1 MMFFWTVPLYA
12 LPFRCLANSTACA
25 FAPPPFR
32 GSAIAPFLRNA
43 ARPSMAAYDQKKSIQ
58 QSPVTLNLIQG
69 LYRPSVRSLC
79 FVNKVQKI
87 PPLGSLLYRTTKPR
101 HPELDSGSVP
111 PSMALCV
118 LAIRCKKSLRQSPV
132 TLNLIQGLYRH
143 PCALYLLP
151 RKPPLP
157 EPVEGTFFQKNV
169 TCKRPGNILKQDYR
183 AARK

>member
-1 MMFFWTVPLYA
+1 MFFWTVPLYA

-69 LYRPSVRSLC
+69 LYRPSMALYVLAIRFKKSIQQSPVTLNLIQGLYRPSVRSLC

-87 PPLGSLLYRTTKPR
+87 PPLGSLLYRTTKPG
-101 HPELDSGSVP
+101 HPELDSGSVSP
-111 PSMALCV
+111 YVSSLSVA
-118 LAIRCKKSLRQSPV
+118 KKAAASRACRRDLFSKKTSP
-132 TLNLIQGLYRH
+132 
-143 PCALYLLP
+143 A
-151 RKPPLP
+151 KD
-157 EPVEGTFFQKNV
+157 
-169 TCKRPGNILKQDYR
+169 PGIF
-183 AARK
+183 

>member
-101 HPELDSGSVP
+101 HPELDSGAVP
-111 PSMALCV
+111 PSMRSLSVAKK
-118 LAIRCKKSLRQSPV
+118 AIVPRACRRNLFSKKRHLQKIREYFKARLSGCPKM
-132 TLNLIQGLYRH
+132 TWCNL
-143 PCALYLLP
+143 
-151 RKPPLP
+151 
-157 EPVEGTFFQKNV
+157 
-169 TCKRPGNILKQDYR
+169 
-183 AARK
+183 